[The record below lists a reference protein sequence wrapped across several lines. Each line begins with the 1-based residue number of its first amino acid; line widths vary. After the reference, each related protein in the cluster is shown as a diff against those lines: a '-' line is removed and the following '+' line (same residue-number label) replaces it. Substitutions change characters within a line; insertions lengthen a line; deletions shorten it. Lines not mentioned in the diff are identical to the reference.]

1 MALRVPSASR
11 AEPSLGDLARLW
23 SEGLAVTHDPGCGC
37 GGLFI
42 PSLNAGMIEEDFL
55 DYLFTKYE
63 REKSDE
69 LMALVDARRKDASR
83 ANVSNGFDHWIMGL
97 GEAKLSAKMR
107 AKVVADIRTFV
118 ESLSGRR
125 GPGVCY

>member
-1 MALRVPSASR
+1 M
-11 AEPSLGDLARLW
+11 
-23 SEGLAVTHDPGCGC
+23 
-37 GGLFI
+37 

-125 GPGVCY
+125 HSRPASTSSSGRFGPRFASTSRVLAYASPR